1 MVLII
6 LKYASL
12 SAAVLVGIYA
22 SLLGMLSTS
31 FCQAHVVYL
40 HGLQMTWFKD
50 LNVPELFGFLH
61 NQVSPFSITTLD
73 GETLYAWHILP
84 LGLYRKHEAALVAEP
99 FGFALDITSRLSFRL
114 LRDDPEARLVIHF
127 HGAGGT
133 VGSGYRTPNY
143 RALSAGQPDKIH
155 VLTFDYRGFG
165 RSTGRPSEQGLIN
178 DALAVIEWATTV
190 AGISPSKI
198 VIFAQSMGTAVALA
212 ISEHLALQ
220 SPPVVFAGT
229 ILVAPFVDVGTLVST
244 YKIAGTIPLLS
255 PIARFPSAFAYLR
268 TLISDKWLSKDRIA
282 GYVTANEANGE
293 SYKLTIMHA
302 EDDWDIPY
310 HHSKLLFWHAVNAT
324 ASQELSYEDLE
335 DQKYKAKVNLG
346 AAGSV
351 MEWQTEVGIIREE
364 ILQTGLHDVIM
375 GYPVITMAVMRMFE
389 AVDHA

>member
-12 SAAVLVGIYA
+12 SAAVLVGVYA
-22 SLLGMLSTS
+22 SLLGMLSKS

-99 FGFALDITSRLSFRL
+99 LGFALDITSRLSFRL
-114 LRDDPEARLVIHF
+114 LRNDPEARLVIHF

-133 VGSGYRTPNY
+133 
-143 RALSAGQPDKIH
+143 
-155 VLTFDYRGFG
+155 
-165 RSTGRPSEQGLIN
+165 GLIN

-198 VIFAQSMGTAVALA
+198 IFAQSMGTA
-212 ISEHLALQ
+212 

-244 YKIAGTIPLLS
+244 YKIAGTIPLLT

-268 TLISDKWLSKDRIA
+268 SLISDKWLSKDRIA

-310 HHSKLLFWHAVNAT
+310 HHSQLLFWHAVNAT

-335 DQKYKAKVNLG
+335 VQKYKAKVNLG